1 MSSGA
6 TGGNPGRRPPGPG
19 GEAGEKTAAA
29 GDVAAETASRAL
41 ALASALSEA
50 LGEITRRLSEY
61 SAFGRRSRQVIIALA
76 VSFAL
81 DVILTVAL
89 GLTAL
94 SAHGTAAANDH
105 LVQALHAAQLTSC
118 ASGNVFRADQD
129 TIWRSFISLAV
140 KPAPGESAAQ
150 AARAARLAAQ
160 FLAYIATVNHPVNCT
175 ALYGR

>member
-1 MSSGA
+1 MSSSG
-6 TGGNPGRRPPGPG
+6 TGGDPGRRTA
-19 GEAGEKTAAA
+19 GEAAEKTAAA
-29 GDVAAETASRAL
+29 GDVAGETASRAL

-81 DVILTVAL
+81 DIVLTVAL

-94 SAHGTAAANDH
+94 SAHGTANANDH
-105 LVQALHAAQLTSC
+105 LVQALHASQLTSC

-129 TIWRSFISLAV
+129 TIWRDFISLIA
-140 KPAPGESAAQ
+140 KPSPGETAAQ
-150 AARAARLAAQ
+150 AARTARLAAQ